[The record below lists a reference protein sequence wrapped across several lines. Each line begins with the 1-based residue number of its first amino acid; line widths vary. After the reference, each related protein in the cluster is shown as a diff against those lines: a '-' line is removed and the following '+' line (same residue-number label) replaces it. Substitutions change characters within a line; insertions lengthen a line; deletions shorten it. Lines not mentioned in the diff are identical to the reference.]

1 MNGQNLDRDLAR
13 STLPMPRPSSLIA
26 LSEGAPQQ
34 LVGAWPDRVYQS
46 VGRAELHR
54 FDAKT
59 GATPHARVLLCVGG
73 GYVGL
78 AYDREGTEP
87 AAWLAEAGYEVHVL
101 VHRLPGA
108 DGHPADI
115 ALRDARAAL
124 AHLQNLAPLPLLLM
138 GLSSGGHLA
147 GVIACQPEARQ
158 ALGLLIAYAPLNAN
172 HRDHKAPAGKP
183 DFAPPEKQTFYNDWA
198 IGITSQPHGLPPQPI
213 FLAYGLHD
221 KIVPIEH
228 ALNLIKS
235 ARDAGLNLDAHVFN
249 DAPHGF
255 ALRELDGSHKH
266 WPALALDWMAQRL
279 GSSA

>member
-1 MNGQNLDRDLAR
+1 MTD
-13 STLPMPRPSSLIA
+13 TVMPAPAPSSLIA
-26 LSEGAPQQ
+26 LSDGAPNQ
-34 LVGAWPDRVYQS
+34 LVGAWPDRVYQA

-54 FDAKT
+54 FSAKT
-59 GATPHARVLLCVGG
+59 VATPRARVLLCVGG

-78 AYDREGTEP
+78 AYDREGAEV
-87 AAWLAEAGYEVHVL
+87 AAWLAEAGFEVHVL

-108 DGHPADI
+108 GGHPANI
-115 ALRDARAAL
+115 ALRDAQAAL
-124 AHLQNLAPLPLLLM
+124 AHLQTLAALPLLLM

-172 HRDHKAPAGKP
+172 HREHKAPAGKP
-183 DFAPPEKQTFYNDWA
+183 DFAPPEKQAFYNDWA
-198 IGITSQPHGLPPQPI
+198 IGITGEPHGLPPQPI
-213 FLAYGLHD
+213 FLAYALHD

-235 ARDAGLNLDAHVFN
+235 ARDAGLDLDAHIFN

-255 ALRELDGSHKH
+255 ALRELAGSQQH
-266 WPALALDWMAQRL
+266 WPALALDWLTQRL
-279 GSSA
+279 ARPA